1 MGDGWDARL
10 ADAFRDCPETRAL
23 VTCDLVVLRPCELCP
38 ELPMWLL
45 NDGDDVLALWE
56 RTESFA
62 AACGFGAGTVARLII
77 HPLDVV
83 KKRFQ
88 VAGLARSLRY
98 GERVAP
104 AAYANF
110 ASAFGAILKKE
121 GVAGFYKGLL
131 PGVIKSAP
139 ASAITFAVYEAT
151 MVALSA
157 MNAGER

>member
-1 MGDGWDARL
+1 MDEAG
-10 ADAFRDCPETRAL
+10 
-23 VTCDLVVLRPCELCP
+23 
-38 ELPMWLL
+38 
-45 NDGDDVLALWE
+45 E
-56 RTESFA
+56 RRIDPATN